1 MTDPHRC
8 RLNRFALVIG
18 LLSIV
23 SPVVGQNIDT
33 FAGTG
38 TAGYSGDGGPATS
51 AMLNTPAGLAV
62 AANGDVYFADR
73 INGVVRKV
81 DAVTG
86 DISTVAGGGSLQT
99 GDGNLATAAWTNT
112 PHDVAVDAA
121 GIIYIADTFNHRIRK
136 VDIGTGLI
144 STIGGTG
151 VQGYGGDGG
160 AATAALLDTP
170 RGIAVDSGGNVIFS
184 DTVNHRIR
192 KITPGGAISTI
203 AGTGSSGSSGDG
215 GPATAAKIKSPHGLA
230 IDDSDNIY
238 IADTGNSRIRKFTD
252 GGTMTTV
259 AGDGNPANFGDGGLA
274 TDASINKP
282 KGLWV
287 VDNGSSTGPVGFD
300 TIFGSTQS
308 GVHDKQIATQVT
320 VPQDGFVDSITA
332 YVYGPGGPPKKV
344 RYAIYTDSAGE
355 PDTLVEQTNSVQRSG
370 AAAWLTI
377 DLPLTSLTAGTY
389 WLALAFNR
397 TDLEYYYD
405 GVGGQTRYSD
415 NDADANG
422 YTAAWGVST
431 TTNTRRISI
440 YATIH
445 TDPNEI
451 YVADT
456 GNDRI
461 RKFGEFSTIETIAGT
476 GTAGFSGDGGPAT
489 AAQIDSPE
497 HVAVDSAG
505 NVFIADTLNHRIR
518 KIDVGTGDIST
529 YGGTGAA
536 AYSGDGGPASSAAM
550 NEPRG
555 LFVDGSDDLFLADS
569 QNHVIRKIAS
579 ATGVIAVVAGRDR
592 DPGFGDGGL
601 ATIAVLQETEDVAVD
616 ATGNLYI
623 ACLTQGRVRKV
634 DVGTGII
641 TTLIGSG
648 TELAPGDPNDD
659 VWLLSPSGVAVD
671 SAGNVFVA
679 DRDASNCR
687 IVKYTVAGPTFETF
701 AGNGSQG
708 NTGNGGLATAAKVNK
723 PQGVAVDSNDDVYI
737 ADTGNNS
744 IRKVV
749 VATGI
754 IDTIAGAGA
763 GYSGD
768 GGPAI
773 AAQMN
778 KPARV
783 VVDSTGKFY
792 IADTLNSVI
801 RRVSASG
808 TITTVAGTGVA
819 GYSGD
824 GGAAT
829 LAQLNLAVGVGFKA
843 GDPGILYIADTVNH
857 RVRKVDVPL
866 FTPPR
871 IVSWQ
876 EVEPQ

>member
-38 TAGYSGDGGPATS
+38 TAGYSGDGGPAAS
-51 AMLNTPAGLAV
+51 AQIFTPYGIAV

-73 INGVVRKV
+73 DNNVIRKV
-81 DAVTG
+81 DAATG

-99 GDGNLATAAWTNT
+99 GDGTLATVAWTNT

-121 GIIYIADTFNHRIRK
+121 GNIYIADTFNHRIRK

-160 AATAALLDTP
+160 AATAALLNTP
-170 RGIAVDSGGNVIFS
+170 SGIAVDSAGNVIFS

-192 KITPGGAISTI
+192 KITPGGTISTI
-203 AGTGSSGSSGDG
+203 AGTGAGGFAGDD
-215 GPATAAKIKSPHGLA
+215 GPATDAKVKSPHGIA

-238 IADTGNSRIRKFTD
+238 IADTENSRIRKFTD
-252 GGTMTTV
+252 GGTITTV
-259 AGDGNPANFGDGGLA
+259 AGAGQAGYDGDGGSA
-274 TDASINKP
+274 TVAKINKP

-287 VDNGSSTGPVGFD
+287 VDSGASTGPVGFD
-300 TIFGSTQS
+300 TIYGSTQS
-308 GVHDKQIATQVT
+308 GVHQKQIATQVT

-332 YVYGPGGPPKKV
+332 YQAGGNNKKV
-344 RYAIYTDSAGE
+344 IYAIYTDSAGE
-355 PDTLVEQTNSVQRSG
+355 PDALIAETATAQRSS

-377 DLPLTSLTAGTY
+377 DLPVTFVTAGTY
-389 WLALAFNR
+389 WLALAFNS
-397 TDLEYYYD
+397 TTEEYYYD
-405 GVGGQTRYSD
+405 GAGGQTRYSD
-415 NDADANG
+415 DDAISNG
-422 YTAAWGVST
+422 YTATWGVTT

-445 TDPNEI
+445 TDPNDI
-451 YVADT
+451 YIADT
-456 GNDRI
+456 VNDRI
-461 RKFGEFSTIETIAGT
+461 RKFTEYSTIATIAGT
-476 GTAGFSGDGGPAT
+476 GAAGFSGDGGPAT
-489 AAQIDSPE
+489 AAQINAPE

-505 NVFIADTLNHRIR
+505 DVFIGDTMNHRIR

-529 YGGTGAA
+529 YGGTGTA

-555 LFVDGSDDLFLADS
+555 LFVDASDDLFLADS
-569 QNHVIRKIAS
+569 QNHVIRKIVA
-579 ATGVIAVVAGRDR
+579 ATGIITVAAGRHR

-601 ATIAVLQETEDVAVD
+601 ATIADLQQTDDVAVD
-616 ATGNLYI
+616 AAGNLYI
-623 ACLTQGRVRKV
+623 VCLTQGRVRKV
-634 DVGTGII
+634 DVATGII

-648 TELAPGDPNDD
+648 TELDPADPNDD

-671 SAGNVFVA
+671 SAGNVYVA
-679 DRDASNCR
+679 DSDPLNSR
-687 IVKYTVAGPTFETF
+687 IVKYTVAGATFETF
-701 AGNGSQG
+701 AGNGTPG
-708 NTGNGGLATAAKVNK
+708 NSGNGGLATAAEVHK

-737 ADTGNNS
+737 ADTGGAS

-754 IDTIAGAGA
+754 ITRVAGTTNN

-768 GGPAI
+768 GG
-773 AAQMN
+773 AATAADLN
-778 KPARV
+778 KPSKV
-783 VVDSTGKFY
+783 VVDSTGKIY

-808 TITTVAGTGVA
+808 TITTVAGTGIA

-824 GGAAT
+824 GGNAK
-829 LAQLNLAVGVGFKA
+829 LAQLNLPVGVGFKD
-843 GDPGILYIADTVNH
+843 GDPGVLYIADTVNH

>member
-38 TAGYSGDGGPATS
+38 TAGYSGDGGPAAS
-51 AMLNTPAGLAV
+51 AQIFTPYGIAV
-62 AANGDVYFADR
+62 ASNGDVYFADR
-73 INGVVRKV
+73 DNNVIRKV
-81 DAVTG
+81 DAATG

-99 GDGNLATAAWTNT
+99 GDGALATAAWTNT
-112 PHDVAVDAA
+112 PYDVAVDAA
-121 GIIYIADTFNHRIRK
+121 GNIYIADTFNHRIRK

-170 RGIAVDSGGNVIFS
+170 SGIAVDSGGNVIFS
-184 DTVNHRIR
+184 DTVNQRIR
-192 KITPGGAISTI
+192 KITPGGTISTV
-203 AGTGSSGSSGDG
+203 AGTGAGGFAGDD
-215 GPATAAKIKSPHGLA
+215 GPATDAKIKSPHGIA

-238 IADTGNSRIRKFTD
+238 FADTDNSRIRKFTD
-252 GGTMTTV
+252 GGTITTV
-259 AGDGNPANFGDGGLA
+259 AGIGQAGYSGDGGFA
-274 TDASINKP
+274 TSAKINKP

-287 VDNGSSTGPVGFD
+287 VDNGASTGPVGFD

-308 GVHDKQIATQVT
+308 AVHQKQIATQVT
-320 VPQDGFVDSITA
+320 VPQGGFVDSITA
-332 YVYGPGGPPKKV
+332 YQAGGNNKKV

-355 PDTLVEQTNSVQRSG
+355 PDALIAETATAQRSS

-377 DLPLTSLTAGTY
+377 DLPVTSLTAGTY
-389 WLALAFNR
+389 WLVLAFNS
-397 TDLEYYYD
+397 TTEEYYYD
-405 GVGGQTRYSD
+405 GAGGQTRYSD
-415 NDADANG
+415 DDAISNG
-422 YTAAWGVST
+422 YTATWGVTT

-445 TDPNEI
+445 TDPNAI
-451 YVADT
+451 YIADT
-456 GNDRI
+456 GNQRI
-461 RKFGEFSTIETIAGT
+461 RKFVEYSTIETIAGT
-476 GTAGFSGDGGPAT
+476 GTAGFSGDSGPAT
-489 AAQIDSPE
+489 AAQIDRPE

-505 NVFIADTLNHRIR
+505 DVFIGDTMNHRIR
-518 KIDVGTGDIST
+518 KIDVATGDIST
-529 YGGTGAA
+529 YGGTGTA

-579 ATGVIAVVAGRDR
+579 ATGVITVAAGRHR

-601 ATIAVLQETEDVAVD
+601 ATIAVLQQTDDVAVD
-616 ATGNLYI
+616 AAGNLYI

-648 TELAPGDPNDD
+648 TELEPADPNDD

-671 SAGNVFVA
+671 SAGNVYVA
-679 DRDASNCR
+679 DSDPLNSR
-687 IVKYTVAGPTFETF
+687 IVKYTVAGATFETF
-701 AGNGSQG
+701 AGNGTPG
-708 NTGNGGLATAAKVNK
+708 NSGNGGLATAAEVHK
-723 PQGVAVDSNDDVYI
+723 PEGVAVDSNDDVYI
-737 ADTGNNS
+737 ADTGGAS

-754 IDTIAGAGA
+754 ITRVAGTTNN

-768 GGPAI
+768 GG
-773 AAQMN
+773 AATAADLN
-778 KPARV
+778 KPSKV

-801 RRVSASG
+801 RKVSASG
-808 TITTVAGTGVA
+808 TITTIAGTGVA

-824 GGAAT
+824 GGNAK
-829 LAQLNLAVGVGFKA
+829 LAQLNLPVGVGFKA
-843 GDPGILYIADTVNH
+843 GDPGVLYIADTVNH

>member
-38 TAGYSGDGGPATS
+38 TAGYSGDGGPAAS
-51 AMLNTPAGLAV
+51 AQIFTPYGIAV

-73 INGVVRKV
+73 DNNVIRKV
-81 DAVTG
+81 DAATG

-99 GDGNLATAAWTNT
+99 GDGTLATVAWTNT

-121 GIIYIADTFNHRIRK
+121 GNIYIADTFNHRIRK

-170 RGIAVDSGGNVIFS
+170 SGIAVDSAGNVIFS

-192 KITPGGAISTI
+192 KITPGGTISTI
-203 AGTGSSGSSGDG
+203 AGTGAGGFAGDD
-215 GPATAAKIKSPHGLA
+215 GPATAAKVKSPHGIA

-238 IADTGNSRIRKFTD
+238 IADTENSRIRKFTD
-252 GGTMTTV
+252 GGTITTV
-259 AGDGNPANFGDGGLA
+259 AGAGQSGYDGDGGSA
-274 TDASINKP
+274 TVAKINKP

-287 VDNGSSTGPVGFD
+287 VDSGASTGPVGFD
-300 TIFGSTQS
+300 TIYGSTQS
-308 GVHDKQIATQVT
+308 GVHQKQIATQVT

-332 YVYGPGGPPKKV
+332 YQAGGNNKKV
-344 RYAIYTDSAGE
+344 IYAIYTDSAGE
-355 PDTLVEQTNSVQRSG
+355 PDALIAETATAQRSS

-377 DLPLTSLTAGTY
+377 DLPVTFVTAGTY
-389 WLALAFNR
+389 WLALAFNS
-397 TDLEYYYD
+397 TTEEYYYD
-405 GVGGQTRYSD
+405 GAGGQTRYSD
-415 NDADANG
+415 DDAISNG
-422 YTAAWGVST
+422 YTATWGVTT

-445 TDPNEI
+445 TDPNDI
-451 YVADT
+451 YIADT
-456 GNDRI
+456 VNDRI
-461 RKFGEFSTIETIAGT
+461 RKFTEYSTIATIAGT
-476 GTAGFSGDGGPAT
+476 GAAGFSGDGGPAT
-489 AAQIDSPE
+489 AAQIDAPE

-505 NVFIADTLNHRIR
+505 DVFIGDTMNHRIR

-529 YGGTGAA
+529 YGGTGTA

-555 LFVDGSDDLFLADS
+555 LFVDASDDLFLADS
-569 QNHVIRKIAS
+569 QNHVIRKIVA
-579 ATGVIAVVAGRDR
+579 ATGIITVAAGRHR

-601 ATIAVLQETEDVAVD
+601 ATIADLQQTDDVAVD
-616 ATGNLYI
+616 AAGNLYI
-623 ACLTQGRVRKV
+623 VCLTQGRVRKV
-634 DVGTGII
+634 DVATGII

-648 TELAPGDPNDD
+648 TELDPADPNDD

-671 SAGNVFVA
+671 SAGNVYVA
-679 DRDASNCR
+679 DSDPLNSR
-687 IVKYTVAGPTFETF
+687 IVKYTVAGATFETF
-701 AGNGSQG
+701 AGNGTPG
-708 NTGNGGLATAAKVNK
+708 NSGNGGLATAAEVHK

-737 ADTGNNS
+737 ADTGGAS

-754 IDTIAGAGA
+754 ITRVAGTTNN

-768 GGPAI
+768 GG
-773 AAQMN
+773 AATAADLN
-778 KPARV
+778 KPSKV
-783 VVDSTGKFY
+783 VVDSTGKIY

-808 TITTVAGTGVA
+808 TITTVAGTGIA

-824 GGAAT
+824 GGNAK
-829 LAQLNLAVGVGFKA
+829 LAQLNLPVGVGFKD
-843 GDPGILYIADTVNH
+843 GDPGVLYIADTVNH